1 MRSPSLIITAVTL
14 MALSLALLVSAQQQ
28 VPPTVPTV
36 ETQQNAVSVPGGEPD
51 CPWGIVPT
59 WQKIDGRNYVEWA
72 EAWWQWLVAFPPDE
86 NPVLD
91 PTGQYAGQGQ
101 SLPSYAGPMY
111 FLTGTFGQG
120 PVVRDITIPSDKYI
134 LVPIVNTWWDQY
146 PGLWNP
152 LGLPDPLS
160 IEDLR
165 AICAYFM
172 DQAIVT
178 CTIDGRDVWR
188 PERFRFK
195 TSVFSLTFD
204 PEFATWYGYTTP
216 YLRTAVGD
224 GYFLILKP
232 LDPGQHEIH
241 FTGEIPEFQFK
252 VDVTYNITVEP

>member
-1 MRSPSLIITAVTL
+1 MYRRFIGVFMLAG
-14 MALSLALLVSAQQQ
+14 LALFVVAQQQ
-28 VPPTVPTV
+28 VPPTAPTI
-36 ETQQNAVSVPGGEPD
+36 EPQQNGVSVPGGEPD
-51 CPWGIVPT
+51 CPWGIVPRG
-59 WQKIDGRNYVEWA
+59 QKIDGRTYVEWA

-111 FLTGTFGQG
+111 FLTGTFGG
-120 PVVRDITIPSDKYI
+120 EPVVRGITIKRDKYI

-204 PEFATWYGYTTP
+204 PDFAAWYEYGTP

-224 GYFLILKP
+224 GYFLILSP
-232 LDPGQHEIH
+232 LAPGQHVIH

-252 VDVTYNITVEP
+252 VDVTYNITVEE